1 MSKCIKISGYLNET
15 SVSNILKWHLK
26 KNIVKT
32 NSLYSRCQPCSICF
46 SFISIIKHLFKVRNC
61 LKYLKKII
69 FYIVLKSCIDLSF
82 CNTYLR
88 NSIKYPFCNIKETLT
103 FLIKDIWLKIRYHI
117 RKICI
122 WKKEFFSLLRV
133 FMLLWHWIWQQCCK
147 LEFDM
152 N

>member
-1 MSKCIKISGYLNET
+1 MTFE
-15 SVSNILKWHLK
+15 

-46 SFISIIKHLFKVRNC
+46 SFISIIKHLLKVRNC
-61 LKYLKKII
+61 LKYLKKIN
-69 FYIVLKSCIDLSF
+69 FYIVLKSWIDLSF

-122 WKKEFFSLLRV
+122 WKKEFFFFVESFHATVTLNMTTMLQVRV
-133 FMLLWHWIWQQCCK
+133 WYELNVCIVFCSK
-147 LEFDM
+147 F
-152 N
+152 NF